1 MATTPKGKKPKPQ
14 SGSRRPNPDSYRIPV
29 DVVPV
34 VETTEERL
42 MGVLG
47 WILAVVL
54 VAFMLPLLAF
64 LYLDILETKHE
75 SKQQLEKVEKLR
87 RDIERKNRDKSP
99 DTFSDNPVFDRLRRP
114 LSVPVSKPEKLG
126 EP

>member
-1 MATTPKGKKPKPQ
+1 
-14 SGSRRPNPDSYRIPV
+14 V

-34 VETTEERL
+34 VETAEERL
-42 MGVLG
+42 MGILG

-75 SKQQLEKVEKLR
+75 SKQQIEKVEKLR
-87 RDIERKNRDKSP
+87 REIERKNRDKTP
-99 DTFSDNPVFDRLRRP
+99 DTFADNPVFDRVRKPLPIRMPRP
-114 LSVPVSKPEKLG
+114 DKL
-126 EP
+126 E

>member
-1 MATTPKGKKPKPQ
+1 MATTPKGKKPKPAG
-14 SGSRRPNPDSYRIPV
+14 GSRRPNLDPYRIPV

-34 VETTEERL
+34 VETAEERL
-42 MGVLG
+42 MGILG

-64 LYLDILETKHE
+64 LYLDVLETKHE

-87 RDIERKNRDKSP
+87 REIERKNRDKSP
-99 DTFSDNPVFDRLRRP
+99 DTFDDNPVFDRVRRP
-114 LSVPVSKPEKLG
+114 IPVPMPKPEKLG

>member
-1 MATTPKGKKPKPQ
+1 M
-14 SGSRRPNPDSYRIPV
+14 

-34 VETTEERL
+34 VETAEERL

-87 RDIERKNRDKSP
+87 REIERKNRDKTP
-99 DTFSDNPVFDRLRRP
+99 DTFVDNPVFDRVRKP
-114 LSVPVSKPEKLG
+114 LSLRMSRPDKL
-126 EP
+126 E

>member
-1 MATTPKGKKPKPQ
+1 
-14 SGSRRPNPDSYRIPV
+14 
-29 DVVPV
+29 
-34 VETTEERL
+34 
-42 MGVLG
+42 MGILG

-87 RDIERKNRDKSP
+87 REIERKNRDKTP
-99 DTFSDNPVFDRLRRP
+99 DTFVDNPVFDRVRKP
-114 LSVPVSKPEKLG
+114 LSLRMSRPDKL
-126 EP
+126 E

>member
-1 MATTPKGKKPKPQ
+1 M
-14 SGSRRPNPDSYRIPV
+14 

-34 VETTEERL
+34 VETAEERL
-42 MGVLG
+42 MGILG

-87 RDIERKNRDKSP
+87 REIERKNRDKTP
-99 DTFSDNPVFDRLRRP
+99 DTFVDNPVFDRVRKP
-114 LSVPVSKPEKLG
+114 LSLRMSRPDKL
-126 EP
+126 E

>member
-1 MATTPKGKKPKPQ
+1 MATTPKGKKPKLPSR
-14 SGSRRPNPDSYRIPV
+14 SGSPNPNLYRIPV
-29 DVVPV
+29 DVAPV
-34 VETTEERL
+34 VETAEERL

-75 SKQQLEKVEKLR
+75 SKQQIEKVEKLR
-87 RDIERKNRDKSP
+87 REIERKNRDKTP
-99 DTFSDNPVFDRLRRP
+99 DTFVDNPVFDRVRKP
-114 LSVPVSKPEKLG
+114 LSVRMSRPDKL
-126 EP
+126 E